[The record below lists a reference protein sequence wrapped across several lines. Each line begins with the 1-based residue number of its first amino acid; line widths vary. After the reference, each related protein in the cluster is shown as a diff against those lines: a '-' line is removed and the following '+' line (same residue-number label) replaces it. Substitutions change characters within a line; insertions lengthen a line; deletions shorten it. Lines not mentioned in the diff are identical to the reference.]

1 MTKLIPIF
9 IFLLLGIFNGLA
21 QNETF
26 AETKKDTLTIISSE
40 KKLTWTQRDSIK
52 QVQRGKKDSI
62 LKVKRLANKKI
73 RIAKREERR
82 IKNIRPYDALAP
94 SKAAFYSAI
103 IPGLGQAYTGKYW
116 KIPIVY
122 GALGTGVGI
131 ALWNRNQLND
141 VRDVFKDRLR
151 GVPNENLSFL
161 DEEAL
166 VRAQRTFRQQQELSI
181 LITIGIYALNI
192 IDANVTAH
200 LQQYNLNENLTLAP
214 KVQINQTDLFPNV
227 NYGLALKY
235 QF

>member
-1 MTKLIPIF
+1 MTKLLPIL
-9 IFLLLGIFNGLA
+9 ILFLTGIVNGLA
-21 QNETF
+21 QEKTSAN
-26 AETKKDTLTIISSE
+26 TKQDTLNVISSE
-40 KKLTWTQRDSIK
+40 KKLTWGQKDSIRLIK
-52 QVQRGKKDSI
+52 QKKKDSVI
-62 LKVKRLANKKI
+62 SAKKLVKKNI

-103 IPGLGQAYTGKYW
+103 LPGLGQAYTGKYW

-122 GALGTGVGI
+122 GALGTGIGI

-151 GVPNENLSFL
+151 GIPNENLTIL

-166 VRAQRTFRQQQELSI
+166 ARAQRTFRQDQELAI

-200 LQQYNLNENLTLAP
+200 LQQYNLNENLSIAP
-214 KVQINQTDLFPNV
+214 KVNINQNSEFTNI
-227 NYGLALKY
+227 NYGLAVKY

>member
-1 MTKLIPIF
+1 MTKLLPI
-9 IFLLLGIFNGLA
+9 IALFLLGVLNGLA
-21 QNETF
+21 QEKKNTET
-26 AETKKDTLTIISSE
+26 TKDTLNFNSSE
-40 KKLTWTQRDSIK
+40 KKLTWVQKDSVRLVNRK
-52 QVQRGKKDSI
+52 KKDSV
-62 LKVKRLANKKI
+62 LKAKKLANKKI

-82 IKNIRPYDALAP
+82 IKNVRPYDALAP

-131 ALWNRNQLND
+131 ALWNQNQEER

-151 GVPNENLSFL
+151 GVVNEDLSFL

-166 VRAQRTFRQQQELSI
+166 VRAQRTFRQDKELSI

-200 LQQYNLNENLTLAP
+200 LQQYNLNKNLSLAP
-214 KVQINQTDLFPNV
+214 KVDINQTEAFANI

>member
-1 MTKLIPIF
+1 MTKLLPIIALF
-9 IFLLLGIFNGLA
+9 LLGILNGLA
-21 QNETF
+21 QEKKITE
-26 AETKKDTLTIISSE
+26 ATKDTLNFNSSE
-40 KKLTWTQRDSIK
+40 KKLTWVQKDSVRLVNRK
-52 QVQRGKKDSI
+52 KKDSV
-62 LKVKRLANKKI
+62 LKAKKLANKKI

-82 IKNIRPYDALAP
+82 IKNVRPYDALAP

-131 ALWNRNQLND
+131 ALWNQNQEKR

-151 GVPNENLSFL
+151 GVVNEDLSFL

-166 VRAQRTFRQQQELSI
+166 VRAQRTFRQDKELSI

-200 LQQYNLNENLTLAP
+200 LQQYNLNKNLSLAP
-214 KVQINQTDLFPNV
+214 KVDINQTEAFANI